1 MSRVFGKYQALLSW
15 LLLSVAILFAV
26 LVISGPLLDRH
37 DKYRFELT
45 KDGRLLQRL
54 QALANSRG
62 ELEDASE
69 RFAQQG
75 LSEWV
80 YSPEMSASAVEL
92 AIQRRVSEV
101 ISSAEAE
108 VRSIAPID
116 AKRRDGYTVVGV
128 RAQFGGELG
137 SVMSSLQMLEQGRPL
152 LVLDELVITPSTVR
166 RGRKG
171 EGAQQALDVQISILA
186 FLPLP
191 PAEGTQ

>member
-1 MSRVFGKYQALLSW
+1 MNRMFDKYQVLLSW
-15 LLLSVAILFAV
+15 LLLLVLIL
-26 LVISGPLLDRH
+26 LSLSIISGPLLDRH
-37 DKYRFELT
+37 DRYRFELA

-54 QALANSRG
+54 QALADSRG
-62 ELEDASE
+62 ELEAASD
-69 RFAQQG
+69 RFVQQG

-137 SVMSSLQMLEQGRPL
+137 AVMSSLQALEQGRPL
-152 LVLDELVITPSTVR
+152 LVLDELVITPSATRRSR
-166 RGRKG
+166 RGEVAR
-171 EGAQQALDVQISILA
+171 QVLDVQVSVLA
-186 FLPLP
+186 FLPIP
-191 PAEGTQ
+191 SAEDVQ